1 MQVITNV
8 ETKNE
13 RGLEGQPSEGKT
25 VTPFTSDIKDNS
37 CTPESVLNPLSIDPT
52 YSDWSKKSDNL
63 ITNHKSF
70 PGDELVDKGVT
81 GEPDEHVSQN
91 DLSDPLP
98 SNNQFQE
105 NS

>member
-13 RGLEGQPSEGKT
+13 RGLEGQPSEDKT

-37 CTPESVLNPLSIDPT
+37 CTPESPSIDPT
-52 YSDWSKKSDNL
+52 CSDWSKKSDNL

-81 GEPDEHVSQN
+81 GEPD
-91 DLSDPLP
+91 DPLP